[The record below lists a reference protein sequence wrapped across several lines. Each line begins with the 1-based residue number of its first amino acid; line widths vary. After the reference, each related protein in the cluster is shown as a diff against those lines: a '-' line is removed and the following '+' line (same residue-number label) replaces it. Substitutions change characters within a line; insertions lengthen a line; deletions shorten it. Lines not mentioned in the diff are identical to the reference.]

1 MSLMVVEEIIAKM
14 TPSDAEDLYGKT
26 KFLGEV
32 HDENCLTLRTSIIG
46 RELSRHKS
54 LLDWFLAQKGVVK
67 GFKNAIYTGFTT
79 IEMGQNYRK
88 DAY

>member
-1 MSLMVVEEIIAKM
+1 M